1 MFHRMQ
7 TALLR
12 SVVLGIV
19 PCGQHGSHYA
29 VGVWPDT
36 ASVSGWWWNHRFSSW
51 SKYVQMNEK
60 YLENSRVVDSWLMLV
75 GYMSWLHSWL
85 PSWLLTW
92 LLTWLLL
99 GLVQEMDLAWL
110 NLMCCV
116 SLCFSWQWLSQ
127 FQLRISCLCSDPP
140 VPTWV
145 VRFVKETAPGAS
157 RFCNAWGDSRWI
169 FTRHFRPVVLRPSQT
184 LRSFHVLLCHVVSSS
199 LIHPYFQ
206 RFLFFHP
213 FWKLPLVGLCRHGR
227 SALSSGRGADLDG
240 NWGCFEGTCRK
251 FMEDRDVV

>member
-19 PCGQHGSHYA
+19 PCGQHGSHHA

-36 ASVSGWWWNHRFSSW
+36 ASGSSGLWWNHRFSSW

-60 YLENSRVVDSWLMLV
+60 YLENSWVVDSWLMLV
-75 GYMSWLHSWL
+75 GYMSWLLSWL
-85 PSWLLTW
+85 Q
-92 LLTWLLL
+92 L
-99 GLVQEMDLAWL
+99 GLMIQEMDLAWL

-116 SLCFSWQWLSQ
+116 SLCFSWWLSQ

-157 RFCNAWGDSRWI
+157 RFCAWGDSRWI
-169 FTRHFRPVVLRPSQT
+169 FSRHFRPVVLRPSQT
-184 LRSFHVLLCHVVSSS
+184 LRSFHVLRFHVVSSS
-199 LIHPYFQ
+199 FIRPYFQ
-206 RFLFFHP
+206 RFQLVHP
-213 FWKLPLVGLCRHGR
+213 FWKLPLAGLCRHGR

-240 NWGCFEGTCRK
+240 NWGRFEGTCRK
-251 FMEDRDVV
+251 FMEDRDVLHGRYRQ